1 MNTSSAP
8 APVSAP
14 LAAVSGRLAGR
25 RALVTGST
33 SGIGRAIA
41 ERLAAEGAVVVISG
55 RNTDEGASVVSAL
68 RAEGLRG
75 EFVAADLAKG
85 QAAVTSLVAE
95 AVARSGGSIDILVN
109 NAATLVPAQSL
120 LEPTEE
126 QIDGAFAVN
135 VKAPFLLTA
144 AVVPAMVAAGGG
156 VIVNVGSVN
165 GLIGMA
171 VAALYGSTKAALHS
185 LTASWAAELAPQGVR
200 VNAIAPGP
208 TMTPAN
214 APIHEFLQELS
225 QGVPDRRAATA
236 DEVAGVVAFL
246 ASDEAAHIHGV
257 TLPIDGGMLAAR

>member
-1 MNTSSAP
+1 MNSSSP
-8 APVSAP
+8 SSSVSAG
-14 LAAVSGRLAGR
+14 AASSGRLVGR
-25 RALVTGST
+25 RALITGST

-55 RNTDEGASVVSAL
+55 RNADEGSKVVAAIRADGL
-68 RAEGLRG
+68 RAE
-75 EFVAADLAKG
+75 FVQADLAQG
-85 QAAVTSLVAE
+85 QAAVTGLVAD
-95 AVARSGGSIDILVN
+95 AVTRAGGSIDILVN
-109 NAATLVPAQSL
+109 NAATLIPAQSL
-120 LEPTEE
+120 LEVTQD

-135 VKAPFLLTA
+135 VRAPFLLTA
-144 AVVPAMVAAGGG
+144 AVVPAMAAAGRGA
-156 VIVNVGSVN
+156 IINVGSVN

-185 LTASWAAELAPQGVR
+185 LTASWAAELAPQGIR

-208 TMTPAN
+208 TTTPAN
-214 APIHEFLQELS
+214 APIHAFLQELS

-246 ASDEAAHIHGV
+246 ASDEAGHIHGV